1 MVGCI
6 MENGNMAYN
15 MAKVYKLVQT
25 VKKKLVFGIE
35 ATFNNGFEKIL
46 IDQGR
51 PPLYNNMTDY

>member
-35 ATFNNGFEKIL
+35 ATFNNGFEK
-46 IDQGR
+46 
-51 PPLYNNMTDY
+51 Y